1 MNDMK
6 KNNNALLKTISR
18 SLIVIAI
25 AALLVAIPEIQMRAF
40 LSAELAAVEEASR
53 RAGEA
58 AAAAKAEDTPYSRR
72 MLEIAKLEAQE
83 AFYQK
88 YKYRNEFHYY
98 GQFYEMYQQVYK
110 ADTIFIGTSH
120 ASHGVNPKYI
130 EKAYSGKGNRS
141 FFNFSL
147 NGSNPSYYVEWYKFF
162 KDSGYP
168 TPRTIVYCV
177 DWFMTDLGWLWR
189 RKEFDSNYDCPQYIA
204 KQLKIAEEKAI
215 AEALKSPEE
224 TEAPAETET
233 AAETEAVL
241 DTGEEKAWFTLE
253 DFLTKFMNS
262 MMIIHNRDR
271 IPEMVGSWFDIAG
284 EDSEGE
290 TTVAETAEEELP
302 PLPVYK
308 HNEGIVDGTGILT
321 DSYYKGYITW
331 EAYFDGGTRSQNYN
345 EHPGEWEA
353 FVRLV
358 EQFQK
363 DGIEVIMI
371 QVPEYVPGRRVPGK
385 RDIEANERLEDFA
398 WEHDIPFIN
407 YNAEESELNSNPDYF
422 SDWGHMNEIGS
433 TNFSKILIKDLE
445 KVWKD

>member
-1 MNDMK
+1 
-6 KNNNALLKTISR
+6 
-18 SLIVIAI
+18 
-25 AALLVAIPEIQMRAF
+25 
-40 LSAELAAVEEASR
+40 
-53 RAGEA
+53 
-58 AAAAKAEDTPYSRR
+58 
-72 MLEIAKLEAQE
+72 
-83 AFYQK
+83 
-88 YKYRNEFHYY
+88 
-98 GQFYEMYQQVYK
+98 MYQQVYK

-233 AAETEAVL
+233 AVETEAVL
-241 DTGEEKAWFTLE
+241 ETEEEKSWFTLE

-284 EDSEGE
+284 EDSEAE

-345 EHPGEWEA
+345 EHPGRVGSFCPACRAVSE
-353 FVRLV
+353 
-358 EQFQK
+358 

-371 QVPEYVPGRRVPGK
+371 QVPNMCRGAAFPANAISKQTNGLRVS
-385 RDIEANERLEDFA
+385 A

-407 YNAEESELNSNPDYF
+407 YNAEESELNSNPLFQRLGAHERNRFDQLLQNP
-422 SDWGHMNEIGS
+422 D
-433 TNFSKILIKDLE
+433 KDLE
-445 KVWKD
+445 KVWKIKPSA